1 MLTHT
6 LIHQE
11 VPERAPFRS
20 PGAAFSR
27 AGDPSSGAEGVRM
40 KRAGLPVAI
49 RAGALVGLVAIT
61 VAGCTSSAKKGAGST
76 SSAASTN
83 KGGGSTANAA
93 AGGTVPTGAQFCKGM
108 KIVFFPGGT
117 AGGGF
122 ETVVYN
128 GAKAAAAAL
137 GPDVTYE
144 WSDWDPNKMIS
155 QFQQAV
161 ATKPD
166 GIAIMGHPGDSAFD
180 PLIDQAESQGIAVT
194 VMNTELPTAEAKYA
208 AQGMGYAGATLYD
221 AGAALANEAIKRD
234 NLAKGSRVFV
244 WGLASQPGRGERTKG
259 IVDAL
264 NKAGMTV
271 DYLEISDAANSDPSA
286 GVPIFTG
293 YVSKHPDV
301 KAMFID
307 HGNLT
312 SAIPTFMKAA
322 NLKPGSVYM
331 AGFDMSAA
339 TVKGIQDGYVN
350 LVIDQQEWLQGYLG
364 IEQLCLAHEY
374 GFSGLRVDT
383 GGGFVDKSNIAMI
396 APLVNKQ
403 IR

>member
-1 MLTHT
+1 
-6 LIHQE
+6 
-11 VPERAPFRS
+11 
-20 PGAAFSR
+20 
-27 AGDPSSGAEGVRM
+27 M
-40 KRAGLPVAI
+40 KRTGLPVAM
-49 RAGALVGLVAIT
+49 RAGALVGVVAIT
-61 VAGCTSSAKKGAGST
+61 VAGCTSATKKSSGNS
-76 SSAASTN
+76 SSAAAGT
-83 KGGGSTANAA
+83 GSTAAAA
-93 AGGTVPTGAQFCKGM
+93 AGGSVPTGAQFCKGM

-137 GPDVTYE
+137 GPDVSYE

-155 QFQQAV
+155 QFQQAM

-180 PLIDQAESQGIAVT
+180 PLIDQAESQGILVT
-194 VMNTELPTAEAKYA
+194 VMNTELPKAEAKYA
-208 AQGMGYAGATLYD
+208 AQGTGYAGATLYD

-244 WGLASQPGRGERTKG
+244 WGLAAQPGRGERTKG

-271 DYLEISDAANSDPSA
+271 DYLEISDAANKDPSA

-293 YVSKHPDV
+293 YVSSHKDV
-301 KAMFID
+301 KAIFID

-312 SAIPTFMKAA
+312 STIPTYMKAA
-322 NLKPGSVYM
+322 NLAPGSVYA

-364 IEQLCLAHEY
+364 IEQLCLSKEY
-374 GFSGLRVDT
+374 GFAGLRVDT
-383 GGGFVDKSNIAMI
+383 GGGFVDKSNIALI
-396 APLVNKQ
+396 APLVDKQ

>member
-1 MLTHT
+1 MSGKGWSVAWRACALT
-6 LIHQE
+6 
-11 VPERAPFRS
+11 
-20 PGAAFSR
+20 
-27 AGDPSSGAEGVRM
+27 GV
-40 KRAGLPVAI
+40 VAI
-49 RAGALVGLVAIT
+49 AAS
-61 VAGCTSSAKKGAGST
+61 GCTSSTKNNKASN
-76 SSAASTN
+76 SSAAGAST
-83 KGGGSTANAA
+83 SQTANAA
-93 AGGTVPTGAQFCKGM
+93 AGAAVPAGAQFCKGM

-144 WSDWDPNKMIS
+144 WSDWDPNKMIT
-155 QFQQAV
+155 QFTQAV

-166 GIAIMGHPGDSAFD
+166 GIAVMGHPGDTAFD
-180 PLIDQAESQGIAVT
+180 PLIDQAESQGIDVT
-194 VMNTELPTAEAKYA
+194 VMNTELPNAEAKYA
-208 AQGMGYAGATLYD
+208 AAGTGYAGATLYD

-234 NLAKGSRVFV
+234 SLAKGSRVFV
-244 WGLASQPGRGERTKG
+244 WGLKAQPGRGQRTQG
-259 IVDAL
+259 IIDAL
-264 NKAGMTV
+264 TKAGMTV

-312 SAIPTFMKAA
+312 STIPTFMKAA
-322 NLKPGSVYM
+322 NLAPGSVYM

-350 LVIDQQEWLQGYLG
+350 LVIDQQEWLQGYMG
-364 IEQLCLAHEY
+364 IEQLCLTHEY
-374 GFSGLRVDT
+374 GFSGLRIDT

-396 APLVNKQ
+396 APLVDKQ